1 MKTKIIALLCFT
13 FLLSCS
19 SLSSLI
25 KPAATPGKVVDE
37 ARHVNRTASSFPAAD
52 EDFFSKMDGG
62 ISLEPQEIQGR
73 NTWIIWTGGND
84 RLWDHISNVSFGTLD
99 FLKTLSSHPS
109 LNFSRDTRWHYL
121 GLVNEPCFEKATGPD
136 PSRYG
141 LWLDKRRPDCPSDP
155 FENETKYPGVAI
167 GARGKT
173 VPVGSFYGY
182 ATGIVGL
189 RLFPNPDFDEEAAKK
204 WDSTRYYNDPSYYLS
219 KDLVKPYRVGMSCG
233 FCHVGPNPVKP
244 PQDPEHPEWKD
255 LSSNVGAQYF
265 WLDRIFAWE
274 ADESSFPYQIFH
286 TSRPGALDTSLIST
300 DYINNPRTMNAI
312 YQLGPRLEMAKR
324 WGRET
329 LSGGALNNRQF
340 NDYVKSGPLTTFFE
354 PPNTAWTPR
363 VLKDGADSVG
373 AMGALNRVF
382 LNIGLFSEEWL
393 LHFRPLT
400 GGQAITPIQIAAARK
415 NSTYWEATEAQ
426 TPNMALFFLKATA
439 PHKLKD
445 APGGEDYLTKDVAQL
460 TRGKIVF
467 AERCARCH
475 SSKLPTP
482 AIGLDPHGCAGSG
495 YLACWNK
502 YWQWTKTDEF
512 KREMRTI
519 VLADDFLENN
529 VLSTDMRVPV
539 TLLETNACSPL
550 ATNAIAGN
558 IWDNFSSRSYKD
570 LPSVGSITVHHPVTG
585 EPRRYTMP
593 AGGVGYTRVPSLV
606 SLWSTAPF
614 FVNNSLGRFDPS
626 PSVEARTR
634 SFQNSMEQLLWPEKR
649 ERDSILGDKVPGVI
663 DRTTT
668 RSYLRIPKGYLPD
681 FLQGVVELEEKILPD
696 VQLLPSLFKES
707 GVEIGPIPKG
717 TPVNLLTN
725 LTMFPDDAGVID
737 RFLHKRKLVRSL
749 IKIKRALKAVPKN
762 AGDEEARAVFRE
774 KDVVESL
781 LELNKCPDFVVNRGH
796 YFGTDQLKNEEN
808 EPGLSDEDKHALIT
822 FLQTF

>member
-1 MKTKIIALLCFT
+1 
-13 FLLSCS
+13 
-19 SLSSLI
+19 
-25 KPAATPGKVVDE
+25 VVDE
-37 ARHVNRTASSFPAAD
+37 ARLVDRAASSFPAAD

-62 ISLEPQEIQGR
+62 ISLEPHEIQGR

-109 LNFSRDTRWHYL
+109 LKFSRDTRWHYL

-329 LSGGALNNRQF
+329 LSGGALNNKQF
-340 NDYVKSGPLTTFFE
+340 NDYVTSGPLTTFFE
-354 PPNTAWTPR
+354 PPNTVWTPR
-363 VLKDGADSVG
+363 VLKDGSDSVG
-373 AMGALNRVF
+373 AIGALNRVF

-400 GGQAITPIQIAAARK
+400 GGQAITPIQIAVARK
-415 NSTYWEATEAQ
+415 NSAYWEATEAQ
-426 TPNMALFFLKATA
+426 TPNMALFFLKTTA

-445 APGGEDYLTKDVAQL
+445 APGGEGYLTKDVAQL

-495 YLACWNK
+495 YLSCWNK
-502 YWQWTKTDEF
+502 YWQWTKTEEF
-512 KREMRTI
+512 KQEMRKI
-519 VLADDFLENN
+519 VLADDFIENN
-529 VLSTDMRVPV
+529 FLSTDMRVPV

-558 IWDNFSSRSYKD
+558 IWDNFSSQSYKD

-585 EPRRYTMP
+585 EPHTYNMP

-626 PSVEARTR
+626 PGVEARMR
-634 SFQNSMEQLLWPEKR
+634 SFENSIEQLLWPEKR
-649 ERDSILGDKVPGVI
+649 ERDSLLGDKVPGMI

-681 FLQGVVELEEKILPD
+681 FLQGVIELEERILPD
-696 VQLLPSLFKES
+696 VQLLPTLFTEN
-707 GVEIGPIPKG
+707 GIEMGPIPKG

-725 LTMFPDDAGVID
+725 LNVYPDDAGLID
-737 RFLHKRKLVRSL
+737 RFLHKRKLVHAL

-762 AGDEEARAVFRE
+762 ATDEEARKVFRE

-796 YFGTDQLKNEEN
+796 YFGTDELKNEEN
-808 EPGLSDEDKHALIT
+808 EPGLSDEDKRALISFLRT
-822 FLQTF
+822 F

>member
-1 MKTKIIALLCFT
+1 
-13 FLLSCS
+13 
-19 SLSSLI
+19 
-25 KPAATPGKVVDE
+25 
-37 ARHVNRTASSFPAAD
+37 
-52 EDFFSKMDGG
+52 
-62 ISLEPQEIQGR
+62 
-73 NTWIIWTGGND
+73 
-84 RLWDHISNVSFGTLD
+84 
-99 FLKTLSSHPS
+99 
-109 LNFSRDTRWHYL
+109 
-121 GLVNEPCFEKATGPD
+121 
-136 PSRYG
+136 
-141 LWLDKRRPDCPSDP
+141 
-155 FENETKYPGVAI
+155 
-167 GARGKT
+167 
-173 VPVGSFYGY
+173 
-182 ATGIVGL
+182 
-189 RLFPNPDFDEEAAKK
+189 
-204 WDSTRYYNDPSYYLS
+204 RYYEDPSYYLS

-244 PQDPEHPEWKD
+244 PQDPEHPEWKN

-324 WGRET
+324 WGHET

-340 NDYVKSGPLTTFFE
+340 NDYVKTGPLTMFFE
-354 PPNTAWTPR
+354 PPNTVWTPR
-363 VLKDGADSVG
+363 VLKDGADSAG

-393 LHFRPLT
+393 LHFKPLT

-415 NSTYWEATEAQ
+415 NSAYWEATEAQ

-445 APGGEDYLTKDVAQL
+445 APGGDGYLSKDVAQL

-512 KREMRTI
+512 KREMRKI
-519 VLADDFLENN
+519 VSAVDFLENN

-539 TLLETNACSPL
+539 TLLETNACSSL

-558 IWDNFSSRSYKD
+558 IWDNFSSQSYKD

-585 EPRRYTMP
+585 EPRTYTMP

-634 SFQNSMEQLLWPEKR
+634 SFQHSIEQLLWPEQR

-668 RSYLRIPKGYLPD
+668 RSYLRIPKGHLPD
-681 FLQGVVELEEKILPD
+681 FLQNVVELEEKILPD
-696 VQLLPSLFKES
+696 VQLLPDLFKES
-707 GVEIGPIPKG
+707 GVELGPIPKG

-725 LTMFPDDAGVID
+725 LTVLPDDAGVID
-737 RFLHKRKLVRSL
+737 RLLHKKKLVRSL
-749 IKIKRALKAVPKN
+749 VKIKRALKAIPRD
-762 AGDEEARAVFRE
+762 ATDEEARAVFQE

-781 LELNKCPDFVVNRGH
+781 LELSKCPDFVVNRGH
-796 YFGTDQLKNEEN
+796 YFGTDQLKKEEN
-808 EPGLSDEDKHALIT
+808 EQGLSDEDKRALIT

>member
-1 MKTKIIALLCFT
+1 
-13 FLLSCS
+13 
-19 SLSSLI
+19 
-25 KPAATPGKVVDE
+25 
-37 ARHVNRTASSFPAAD
+37 
-52 EDFFSKMDGG
+52 
-62 ISLEPQEIQGR
+62 
-73 NTWIIWTGGND
+73 
-84 RLWDHISNVSFGTLD
+84 
-99 FLKTLSSHPS
+99 
-109 LNFSRDTRWHYL
+109 
-121 GLVNEPCFEKATGPD
+121 
-136 PSRYG
+136 
-141 LWLDKRRPDCPSDP
+141 LWLDKRRAPDCPSDP
-155 FENETKYPGVAI
+155 FENEMKYPGVAI

-445 APGGEDYLTKDVAQL
+445 APGGEGYLTKDVAQL

-512 KREMRTI
+512 KREMRTM

-558 IWDNFSSRSYKD
+558 IWDNFSSQSYKD

-649 ERDSILGDKVPGVI
+649 ERDPILGDKVPGVI

-681 FLQGVVELEEKILPD
+681 FLQGIVELEEKIFPD

-762 AGDEEARAVFRE
+762 ASDEEARAVFRE

-808 EPGLSDEDKHALIT
+808 EPGLSDEDKRALIT

>member
-1 MKTKIIALLCFT
+1 MKVKIIALLCFT

-52 EDFFSKMDGG
+52 EDFFSQMDSG
-62 ISLEPQEIQGR
+62 INLGPHEIQGR

-84 RLWDHISNVSFGTLD
+84 RLWDHISKSSFGTLD
-99 FLKTLSSHPS
+99 FLKTLSSHPN
-109 LNFSRDTRWHYL
+109 LKFSRDNRWHYL

-141 LWLDKRRPDCPSDP
+141 LWLDKRRSDCPPDP

-182 ATGIVGL
+182 ATGTVGL
-189 RLFPNPDFDEEAAKK
+189 RLFPNPDFDEQAAKK
-204 WDSTRYYNDPSYYLS
+204 WDPNRYYEDPSYYLS

-244 PQDPEHPEWKD
+244 PQDPEHPEWKN

-324 WGRET
+324 WGHET

-340 NDYVKSGPLTTFFE
+340 NDYVKTGPLTMFFE
-354 PPNTAWTPR
+354 PPNTVWTPR
-363 VLKDGADSVG
+363 VLKDGADSAG

-393 LHFRPLT
+393 LHFKPLT

-415 NSTYWEATEAQ
+415 NSAYWEATEAQ

-445 APGGEDYLTKDVAQL
+445 APGGDGYLSKDVAQL

-512 KREMRTI
+512 KREMRKI
-519 VLADDFLENN
+519 VSAVDFLENN

-558 IWDNFSSRSYKD
+558 IWDNFSSQSYKD

-585 EPRRYTMP
+585 EPRTYTMP

-634 SFQNSMEQLLWPEKR
+634 SFQHSIEQLLWPEKR

-668 RSYLRIPKGYLPD
+668 RSYLRIPKGHLPD
-681 FLQGVVELEEKILPD
+681 FLQNVVELEEKILPD
-696 VQLLPSLFKES
+696 VQLLPDLFKES
-707 GVEIGPIPKG
+707 GVELGPIPKG

-725 LTMFPDDAGVID
+725 LTVLPDDAGVID
-737 RFLHKRKLVRSL
+737 RLLHKKKLVRSL
-749 IKIKRALKAVPKN
+749 VKIKRALKAIPRD
-762 AGDEEARAVFRE
+762 ATDEEARAVFRE

-781 LELNKCPDFVVNRGH
+781 LELSKCPDFVVNRGH
-796 YFGTDQLKNEEN
+796 YFGTDQLKKEEN
-808 EPGLSDEDKHALIT
+808 EQGLSDEDKRALIT

>member
-1 MKTKIIALLCFT
+1 MKANIIALLCFT
-13 FLLSCS
+13 FLLSCT

-52 EDFFSKMDGG
+52 EDVFSKMDGG
-62 ISLEPQEIQGR
+62 INLEPQEIQGR

-84 RLWDHISNVSFGTLD
+84 RLWDHLSKASFGTLD

-109 LNFSRDTRWHYL
+109 LKFSRNTRWHYL

-141 LWLDKRRPDCPSDP
+141 LWLDKRRSDCPPDP
-155 FENETKYPGVAI
+155 FENQTKYPGVAI

-173 VPVGSFYGY
+173 LPVGSFYGY

-189 RLFPNPDFDEEAAKK
+189 RLFPNPDFDEQAAKK
-204 WDSTRYYNDPSYYLS
+204 WDPKRYYEDPSYYHS

-244 PQDPEHPEWKD
+244 PHNPEHPEWEN

-265 WLDRIFAWE
+265 WIDRIFAWE

-286 TSRPGALDTSLIST
+286 TSRPGALDTSLVST

-324 WGRET
+324 WGHET
-329 LSGGALNNRQF
+329 LSGGNLSNKQF
-340 NDYVKSGPLTTFFE
+340 NDYVKSGPLTTFYD
-354 PPNTAWTPR
+354 PPNTVWTPR
-363 VLKDGADSVG
+363 VLKGGADSVG
-373 AMGALNRVF
+373 AIGALNRVF

-393 LHFRPLT
+393 LHFKPLT
-400 GGQAITPIQIAAARK
+400 GGQAITPIQIAAARHH
-415 NSTYWEATEAQ
+415 SAYWEATEAQ

-445 APGGEDYLTKDVAQL
+445 APGGAAYLTKDVAQL
-460 TRGKIVF
+460 TRGKLVF
-467 AERCARCH
+467 AEHCARCH

-482 AIGLDPHGCAGSG
+482 AVGLDPHGCAGSG
-495 YLACWNK
+495 YLECWTK

-512 KREMRTI
+512 KREMGKI

-558 IWDNFSSRSYKD
+558 IWDDFSSQSYKD
-570 LPSVGSITVHHPVTG
+570 LPSVGSITVHHSITG
-585 EPRRYTMP
+585 EPRTYTMP

-626 PSVEARTR
+626 PSVEARMQ
-634 SFQNSMEQLLWPEKR
+634 SFQHSIEQLLWSEQR
-649 ERDSILGDKVPGVI
+649 ERDPILGDKVPGMI

-668 RSYLRIPKGYLPD
+668 RSYLRIPKAYLPD
-681 FLQGVVELEEKILPD
+681 FLQGILELEEKILPD
-696 VQLLPSLFKES
+696 VQLLPSLVTES
-707 GVEIGPIPKG
+707 GLKIGPIPKG

-725 LTMFPDDAGVID
+725 LNMYPDDAGVID
-737 RFLHKRKLVRSL
+737 RFLHKRKLIHSL
-749 IKIKRALKAVPKN
+749 IKIKRALKAIPRD
-762 AGDEEARAVFRE
+762 ATDEEARKVFQE

-781 LELNKCPDFVVNRGH
+781 LELSKCPDFVVNRGH

-808 EPGLSDEDKHALIT
+808 EPGLSDEDKGALMK

>member
-1 MKTKIIALLCFT
+1 MKFKIIALLCFT
-13 FLLSCS
+13 LLLSCS

-25 KPAATPGKVVDE
+25 NPGATPGKVVDE
-37 ARHVNRTASSFPAAD
+37 ARHANRMASSFPAAD

-62 ISLEPQEIQGR
+62 ISLEPHEIQGR

-109 LNFSRDTRWHYL
+109 LKFSRDTRWHYL

-329 LSGGALNNRQF
+329 LSGGALNNKQF
-340 NDYVKSGPLTTFFE
+340 NDYVTSGPLTTFFE
-354 PPNTAWTPR
+354 PPNTVWTPR

-373 AMGALNRVF
+373 AVGALNRVF

-393 LHFRPLT
+393 LHFKPLT
-400 GGQAITPIQIAAARK
+400 GGQAITPIQIAVARK
-415 NSTYWEATEAQ
+415 NSAYWKATEAQ
-426 TPNMALFFLKATA
+426 TPNMALFFLKTTA

-445 APGGEDYLTKDVAQL
+445 APGGEGYLTKDGAQL

-495 YLACWNK
+495 YLSCWNK
-502 YWQWTKTDEF
+502 YWQWTKTEEF
-512 KREMRTI
+512 KQEMRKI

-558 IWDNFSSRSYKD
+558 IWDNFSSQSYKD

-585 EPRRYTMP
+585 EPHTYNMP

-626 PSVEARTR
+626 PGVEARMR
-634 SFQNSMEQLLWPEKR
+634 SFENSIEQLLWPEKR
-649 ERDSILGDKVPGVI
+649 ERDSLLGDKVPGMI

-681 FLQGVVELEEKILPD
+681 FLQGVIELEERILPD
-696 VQLLPSLFKES
+696 VQLLPTLFTES
-707 GVEIGPIPKG
+707 GIEIGPIPKG
-717 TPVNLLTN
+717 TPINLLTN
-725 LTMFPDDAGVID
+725 LNVYPDDAGVID
-737 RFLHKRKLVRSL
+737 RFLHKKKLIRAL

-762 AGDEEARAVFRE
+762 ASDEEARAVFRE

-781 LELNKCPDFVVNRGH
+781 LELSKCPDFVVNRGH
-796 YFGTDQLKNEEN
+796 YFGTDELQREEH
-808 EPGLSDEDKHALIT
+808 EPGLSDEDKRALISFLRT
-822 FLQTF
+822 F